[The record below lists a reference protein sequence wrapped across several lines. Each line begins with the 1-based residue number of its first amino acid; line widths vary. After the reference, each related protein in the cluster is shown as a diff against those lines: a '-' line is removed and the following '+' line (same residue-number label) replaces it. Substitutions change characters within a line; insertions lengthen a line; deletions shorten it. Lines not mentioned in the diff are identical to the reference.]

1 MQDDGYAMG
10 MFDKLFGHKEPPAP
24 AAPPAPPPAPVPP
37 PAAAPPPAAQ
47 KDLRDDPDYLLVY
60 DKYGRETFIRKE
72 DWRTSTLPGMLQAQ
86 WDNPDELADVITG
99 GMHDGFFAD
108 VLEAAKHLSETDSN
122 PRRGAVI
129 YGVVLLKLG
138 RSEDA
143 ERVFNEAIDRH
154 GEDAVL
160 LTNLARVYAEWKQ
173 NVRAGIILWHALELD
188 PNFDSAFNWYC
199 SVERDHGGAD
209 GEIAA
214 FEKIAGLPGSWR
226 AQIWLGRRAL
236 QAGDLPIALEM
247 YDMALDNAGDPT
259 PGDLLMT
266 MSGDLG
272 NAGQLEAMLRL
283 AGPRFVARAHGVQV
297 GNNLIKANLDLGHI
311 DAAAKI
317 LEELYAMQRPDWKET
332 LSFWD
337 TAIAKARVTNRQSEA
352 QTPLGYA
359 MIPFPNP
366 VWLKPE
372 SPAVELFPVPENA
385 DLRVSFLGCSISM
398 PATPDHPEFQLSD
411 RPGRLSRA
419 VPFFLAEQA
428 HFRNAAGVTT
438 LVPWIAAEPGSFIV
452 NGAGWTDE
460 EVVTSATQADP
471 AVRFAV
477 LSHLIVPAPDSADPY
492 KVDLRLLRTG
502 DGSCAG
508 ELSASFQL
516 DAMQAG
522 LQHLAD
528 ELVTLLAQTSGVRAA
543 AAPVAYAVPAASFG
557 DYLLRLEQL
566 LAVRCAGMET
576 HRGTLYGQREILDGM
591 LNLCLTNPDN
601 VPARLILAQALT
613 IIRMRWPEISAQ
625 FSPRVGEMQLRAPIQ
640 GPAAPIVDLLFEEA
654 LGTPR

>member
-1 MQDDGYAMG
+1 MG
-10 MFDKLFGHKEPPAP
+10 MFDKLFGHKDPPASPPAP
-24 AAPPAPPPAPVPP
+24 ATPP
-37 PAAAPPPAAQ
+37 APPPAAQ
-47 KDLRDDPDYLLVY
+47 KDLRNDPDYLLVY
-60 DKYGRETFIRKE
+60 DKFGRETFIRKE
-72 DWRTSTLPGMLQAQ
+72 DWRTGTLPGMLKAQ
-86 WDNPDELADVITG
+86 WDNPDELVNVITG

-108 VLEAAKHLSETDSN
+108 VLEAAKHLSETDTN

-129 YGVVLLKLG
+129 YGVTLLKLG

-160 LTNLARVYAEWKQ
+160 LTNLAKVYAEWKQ

-199 SVERDHGGAD
+199 SVERDHGGEA

-214 FEKIAGLPGSWR
+214 FEKIAGLPRSWR
-226 AQIWLGRRAL
+226 AQIWLARMAL
-236 QAGDLPIALEM
+236 RSADLPIALEM

-259 PGDLLMT
+259 PTDLLMT

-272 NAGQLEAMLRL
+272 NTGHLEAILRL
-283 AGPRFVARAHGVQV
+283 AGPRFVARVHGLQV
-297 GNNLIKANLDLGHI
+297 GNNLIQANLDQGHI

-317 LEELYAMQRPDWKET
+317 LEELYAMQRPDWKDT

-337 TAIAKARVTNRQSEA
+337 TAIAKARVTKRQSEA

-359 MIPFPNP
+359 MLPVPNP

-372 SPAVELFPVPENA
+372 SPAVELFRVPEHPE
-385 DLRVSFLGCSISM
+385 LKVSFLGCSIST
-398 PATPDHPEFQLSD
+398 PAAADQPEFQLSD

-428 HFRNAAGVTT
+428 RFRNAAEVTT
-438 LVPWIAAEPGSFIV
+438 LVPWITAEPGSFIV

-477 LSHLIVPAPDSADPY
+477 LTHLIVPAPDSTDAY
-492 KVDLRLLRTG
+492 KVVLRLLRTS

-508 ELSASFQL
+508 ELSASFTL
-516 DAMQAG
+516 NAMQPG
-522 LQHLAD
+522 LQKLAD
-528 ELVTLLAQTSGVRAA
+528 ELVTLLAQTSGIPASS
-543 AAPVAYAVPAASFG
+543 APVAYSVPAASFG

-591 LNLCLTNPDN
+591 LNLCLTHPEN
-601 VPARLILAQALT
+601 VPARLILAHALT
-613 IIRMRWPEISAQ
+613 VIGMVWPEIAAQ
-625 FSPRVGEMQLRAPIQ
+625 FAPRVQYMQQQTPLKGAT
-640 GPAAPIVDLLFEEA
+640 APIVDGLFEEA
-654 LGTPR
+654 LKGGA